1 MLGPGTKLSVIFKP
15 YQADK
20 IGRDYSSQILS
31 CLLISYTSA
40 HGLIP
45 QLLSAELQGNPSFV
59 KGEGKFERLPD
70 HTQNQT

>member
-20 IGRDYSSQILS
+20 IGRDYSSLS

-45 QLLSAELQGNPSFV
+45 QLLSAELQGKSSFV

-70 HTQNQT
+70 HTQN